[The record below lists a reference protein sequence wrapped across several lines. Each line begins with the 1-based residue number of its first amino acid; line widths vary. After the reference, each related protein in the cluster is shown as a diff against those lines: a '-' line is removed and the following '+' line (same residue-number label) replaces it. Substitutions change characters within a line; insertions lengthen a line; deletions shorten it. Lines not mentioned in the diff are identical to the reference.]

1 MTPAENA
8 SDPAGKANATGRG
21 IAVAGLNK
29 RYAAVVALADVSL
42 SFAPGEITGIVG
54 KNGAGKSTLI
64 KVLSGAVRPDTG
76 TVLVDGH
83 PVTLSQPSDALH
95 RGILTMHQQ
104 LETFGGLTV
113 AENLLLG
120 TPHFPRGPGGMVR
133 WRTLWKR
140 AAVVLEKLRVEID
153 PRAPMDGLSV
163 ADRRLVTLARAL
175 VDDDGRMVILDEPT
189 ESLTA
194 AEADHLFERM
204 RELRERGICVIYVSH
219 RLEEIGAMSDRIVA
233 MRDGEVIADGAT
245 AEFDRA
251 RLVELIA
258 GPEEAKPS
266 PAAIPASQ
274 RQPLLRAEGLSGPG
288 VVPSSFTLREGEIVG
303 LCGLA
308 GSGRSALARLLA
320 GASRAEGGELWIG
333 EERHSF
339 GGPHD
344 AILAGVVFVPEDR
357 RQQALFPTFTLEED
371 VVAGS
376 LEKLRWGRTPFV
388 SRRAQKR
395 AAAQAIED
403 FNIAAAGGEQLTQ
416 TLSGGNQQ
424 KVVLARWFS
433 TGGRV
438 LVLDEP
444 TQGID
449 VGTRAEI
456 SAQVREAVEGKGC
469 ALWISS
475 DFEEILTV
483 SDRLLIMREHEVVAE
498 MSPKGLSQ
506 AELLSACLP
515 DQPDPAAAR
524 PAAAHG

>member
-1 MTPAENA
+1 MN
-8 SDPAGKANATGRG
+8 G
-21 IAVAGLNK
+21 VAGPGTAIPNTPRGVAVRGLDK
-29 RYAAVVALADVSL
+29 RYGTVVAMADVSL
-42 SFAPGEITGIVG
+42 EFPAGEITGIVG

-64 KVLSGAVRPDTG
+64 KVLSGAVSPDSG
-76 TVLVDGH
+76 QILVDGT
-83 PVTLSQPSDALH
+83 PTELKQPADALH

-120 TPHFPRGPGGMVR
+120 TPQFPRGPGGVVR

-140 AAVVLEKLRVEID
+140 AAAVLEKLRVEID
-153 PRAPMDGLSV
+153 PQRPMDTLSV
-163 ADRRLVTLARAL
+163 ADRRMVTLARAL
-175 VDDDGRMVILDEPT
+175 VDDEGRMVILDEPT

-194 AEADHLFERM
+194 AEAEHLFERM
-204 RELRERGICVIYVSH
+204 RQLRERGISVIYVSH
-219 RLEEIGAMSDRIVA
+219 RLEEISAMSDRIVA
-233 MRDGEVIADGAT
+233 MRDGKVIADGPT
-245 AEFDRA
+245 AEFDRR

-258 GPEEAKPS
+258 GPEEAKPATVTT
-266 PAAIPASQ
+266 PTGDRPVLVRAAGLTSES
-274 RQPLLRAEGLSGPG
+274 LL
-288 VVPSSFTLREGEIVG
+288 PSDFELREGEIVG

-308 GSGRSALARLLA
+308 GSGRSALGRLLA
-320 GASRAEGGELWIG
+320 GADRKRGGVLTIEDK
-333 EERHSF
+333 EYSF
-339 GGPHD
+339 RGPED

-357 RQQALFPTFTLEED
+357 REQALFPTFTLEED

-376 LEKLRWGRTPFV
+376 LGRHRWRHTPFL
-388 SRRAQKR
+388 SRRSQ
-395 AAAQAIED
+395 AASARDAIER
-403 FNIAAAGGEQLTQ
+403 FNIAAAGGNQLTQ

-424 KVVLARWFS
+424 KVVLARWLT

-456 SAQVREAVEGKGC
+456 SQQVRAAVEGRGC

-483 SDRLLIMREHEVVAE
+483 SDRLLIMREHQVVAE
-498 MSPKGLSQ
+498 MSPKGVSQ

-515 DQPDPAAAR
+515 PEPDAGPATATASD
-524 PAAAHG
+524 A